1 MTHGAGRS
9 AGGERADLRA
19 RLVSQGEGMLA
30 GRHGLLRGE
39 GCASWAATLRRV
51 GPAGPRGGACWVG
64 ERCVRETGGWG
75 PVEGEVGRAR
85 PRGEKGGSWP
95 RCWVGERERR
105 RKWPGPVWA
114 EVEFGPAQER
124 GRGLGCSRVWG
135 WVGCWAGLRWFG
147 PLSWMAYGFRL
158 SCRFGFSNLFPF
170 FFFKPHNLFE
180 FKFKFEFNPNTQSNK
195 TMHQHECTRMLNLD
209 KFLITCGT
217 KLD

>member
-1 MTHGAGRS
+1 MRGR
-9 AGGERADLRA
+9 
-19 RLVSQGEGMLA
+19 
-30 GRHGLLRGE
+30 
-39 GCASWAATLRRV
+39 ASWAGGVLAGLESAACER
-51 GPAGPRGGACWVG
+51 PAGGVQWKGRSDACD
-64 ERCVRETGGWG
+64 
-75 PVEGEVGRAR
+75 
-85 PRGEKGGSWP
+85 RGEKRAVAGRVGDGASWP
-95 RCWVGERERR
+95 RCWVGGRERR
-105 RKWPGPVWA
+105 GKWPGPVWA
-114 EVEFGPAQER
+114 EVEFGLAQER

-195 TMHQHECTRMLNLD
+195 TMHQHECTSMLNLD